1 MVRLYDY
8 KEMEMIVRKTNVLYI
23 FILSFLIL
31 FVPKSFGG
39 EVTDEFSAAQLN
51 GSIWEVKQVGNA
63 SYKINDGKLTL
74 TSPKPTD
81 GIILY
86 YNQEVNQPGFSFEVK
101 VDSSGIVDSGYVTTT
116 KTMTP
121 PEVSNTYNA
130 LRLGQFRLK
139 SAGWLVRDE
148 NIQEVVNGN
157 IQGGM
162 HTYKIEIGKDTLSFH
177 FDEGKVAEIPT
188 VAETR
193 FFSVSPDP
201 YSTDYSGEVVIEY
214 IKISAPWIVAVEP
227 AGRLTTFWGSIK

>member
-1 MVRLYDY
+1 MKKNILY
-8 KEMEMIVRKTNVLYI
+8 
-23 FILSFLIL
+23 FLITFAFL
-31 FVPKSFGG
+31 IFVFNSNGG
-39 EVTDEFSAAQLN
+39 EFIDEFSSTQLDN
-51 GSIWEVKQVGNA
+51 SVWEVKQVGDA

-81 GIILY
+81 GIIFY
-86 YNQEVNQPGFSFEVK
+86 YKEEVNQPGFFFEAR

-139 SAGWLVRDE
+139 SIGWLVRDE
-148 NIQEVVNGN
+148 NIQEVSNGN
-157 IQGGM
+157 VLGGM
-162 HTYKIEIGKDTLSFH
+162 HTYKIELGKDNLKFY
-177 FDEGKVAEIPT
+177 FDGNEVADIPK

-227 AGRLTTFWGSIK
+227 AGKLPMLWGKIKNEWR

>member
-1 MVRLYDY
+1 MKKNILY
-8 KEMEMIVRKTNVLYI
+8 
-23 FILSFLIL
+23 FLIPFAL
-31 FVPKSFGG
+31 LIFVFNSYGG
-39 EVTDEFSAAQLN
+39 EFIDEFSSTQLN
-51 GSIWEVKQVGNA
+51 NSVWEVKQVGDA

-81 GIILY
+81 GIIFY
-86 YNQEVNQPGFSFEVK
+86 YKEEVNQPGFFFEAR

-139 SAGWLVRDE
+139 SIGWLVRDE
-148 NIQEVVNGN
+148 NIQEVSNGN
-157 IQGGM
+157 VLGGM
-162 HTYKIEIGKDTLSFH
+162 HTYKIELGKDNLKFY
-177 FDEGKVAEIPT
+177 FDGNEVADIPK

-227 AGRLTTFWGSIK
+227 AGKLPMLWGKIKNEWR